1 MNSEKDYL
9 EEVIREGL
17 LSEAEKIEKEVG
29 LSEEQER
36 IPTDIRNRIKM
47 NLDSQIKEYEKNKAY
62 ENLSEEDREAL
73 RIGKEILEKKESGEN
88 DKEDREE
95 DETVSKVVRKKRSI
109 RRLLVLAAVLI
120 MMLAFGI
127 TSVGG
132 PERIL
137 QFVKT
142 TVGDRQVTKVNSS
155 DENKVIEK
163 EIETEAYN
171 CVKQEFGIEPV
182 KIIVRPDGMKFEKMI
197 FDKDLQIAEL
207 YYQYNNERVVYMISA
222 SYGDTSW
229 GYDVEDKVT
238 NHYYQ
243 DGKKCS
249 IEVKEYETPE
259 TKTKRYSAEFE
270 YNKIAYY
277 LIGTMNQEEFDNIL
291 KNLHFSL

>member
-88 DKEDREE
+88 DKEEHEE
-95 DETVSKVVRKKRSI
+95 DEAVSKVVRKKRSI

-132 PERIL
+132 PERVI
-137 QFVKT
+137 QFVRT
-142 TVGDRQVTKVNSS
+142 TVGDRETTKINSS
-155 DENKVIEK
+155 EENKIIEEENEEVAYEVI
-163 EIETEAYN
+163 ARA
-171 CVKQEFGIEPV
+171 FGVEPV
-182 KIIVRPDGMKFEKMI
+182 KITIRPEGMKFEKMI

-207 YYQYNNERVVYMISA
+207 NYLYNNEKVVYMISA

-238 NHYYQ
+238 NQYYENSEL
-243 DGKKCS
+243 CS

-270 YNKIAYY
+270 YHKIAYY
-277 LIGTMNQEEFDNIL
+277 LVGTIEQQNFDIIL
-291 KNLHFSL
+291 ENLHFL